1 MPDVENC
8 AIAFAKSYYGSSTN
22 PAFTFRQRS
31 SYFPHRV
38 AFKFRHE
45 RQLGID
51 LRPKDGIPD
60 TFGYLNG
67 RFLVWHHTASLSLGF
82 SIALNFWL
90 DARLKV
96 NKCIFLHKG
105 IQS

>member
-8 AIAFAKSYYGSSTN
+8 AIAFAKSYYGSSTK
-22 PAFTFRQRS
+22 PAFRQRS

-45 RQLGID
+45 RQLGIN
-51 LRPKDGIPD
+51 LRAPNRIPN

-67 RFLVWHHTASLSLGF
+67 RFLVWHHATSLSLGF
-82 SIALNFWL
+82 SIALNFGL
-90 DARLKV
+90 DAWLKV